1 MKVEDTANDLAIVAA
16 ILSSSG
22 DKVIDETCCFAAEI
36 GLSGEVRPVNRL
48 EQRIKEAEK
57 LGYSKIFISKYCD
70 KMPTNK
76 IKVIYLSNI
85 TDLMSML
92 TI

>member
-1 MKVEDTANDLAIVAA
+1 MTEPEDKY
-16 ILSSSG
+16 G
-22 DKVIDETCCFAAEI
+22 D
-36 GLSGEVRPVNRL
+36 R
-48 EQRIKEAEK
+48 RIKEAEK

-70 KMPTNK
+70 KIPTNK

-85 TDLMSML
+85 TDLMNML